1 MSALKYALIFL
12 AGAGVG
18 AGVSA
23 FFFKKKYVEVLKKSD
38 EELKKM
44 DEYYQKELDKA
55 YKTTSDDTEDDI
67 SPEAEER
74 LHELEKGIGEFFKAQ
89 NEYYQAAIEKKQK
102 KPEKRQGSFATDYT
116 SYYHTEDPAESEHPR
131 EEEEP
136 VKHEPQPPKLIR
148 AAMFGQDGYSTRVLY
163 YYTEDETL
171 IPEGGT
177 YDDIV
182 DTDEVA
188 DSIGNALIK
197 YGFADVNNL
206 EREIFV
212 RNFDRKCDYHI
223 IKVVGSLSEDYGG

>member
-1 MSALKYALIFL
+1 MNAVKYALIFL

-44 DEYYQKELDKA
+44 DEYYRKELDKA
-55 YKTTSDDTEDDI
+55 YKTTSDEAKDDI
-67 SPEAEER
+67 STEAEER
-74 LHELEKGIGEFFKAQ
+74 LHELEKGIDDLLKV
-89 NEYYQAAIEKKQK
+89 K

-131 EEEEP
+131 EEEEKP
-136 VKHEPQPPKLIR
+136 VRESQPPKLIR

-163 YYTEDETL
+163 YYTDDDTL
-171 IPEGGT
+171 IPEGGA

>member
-1 MSALKYALIFL
+1 MSTLKYALIFL

-44 DEYYQKELDKA
+44 DEYYQNELNKA
-55 YKTTSDDTEDDI
+55 YGATEKEPEDDI
-67 SPEAEER
+67 SPETKER
-74 LHELEKGIGEFFKAQ
+74 LRRVEKGIDDLLKE
-89 NEYYQAAIEKKQK
+89 QK

-163 YYTEDETL
+163 YYTEDDTL

>member
-1 MSALKYALIFL
+1 MNALKYALIFL

-44 DEYYQKELDKA
+44 DEYYRKELDKA
-55 YKTTSDDTEDDI
+55 YKTTSDEAEDDI
-67 SPEAEER
+67 STEAEER
-74 LHELEKGIGEFFKAQ
+74 LHELEKGIDDLLKV
-89 NEYYQAAIEKKQK
+89 K

-131 EEEEP
+131 EEEEKP
-136 VKHEPQPPKLIR
+136 VRESQPPKLIR

-163 YYTEDETL
+163 YYTDDDTL

>member
-44 DEYYQKELDKA
+44 DEYYQNELDKA
-55 YKTTSDDTEDDI
+55 YRTTSDDTEDDI
-67 SPEAEER
+67 SPETKER
-74 LHELEKGIGEFFKAQ
+74 LRKVEKGIDELLK
-89 NEYYQAAIEKKQK
+89 EQK

-116 SYYHTEDPAESEHPR
+116 TYYHTEDPAESEHPR
-131 EEEEP
+131 EEEEKP
-136 VKHEPQPPKLIR
+136 VRESQPPKLIR

-163 YYTEDETL
+163 YYTEDDTL

>member
-18 AGVSA
+18 AGISA
-23 FFFKKKYVEVLKKSD
+23 LFFKKKYVEVLKKSD

-44 DEYYQKELDKA
+44 DEYYQNELNKA
-55 YKTTSDDTEDDI
+55 YGVNEKEPEDDI
-67 SPEAEER
+67 SPETKER
-74 LHELEKGIGEFFKAQ
+74 LRRVEKGIDDLLKE
-89 NEYYQAAIEKKQK
+89 K

-116 SYYHTEDPAESEHPR
+116 SYYRTEDPAESEHPR

-163 YYTEDETL
+163 YYTEDDAL

>member
-12 AGAGVG
+12 AGAGIG

-44 DEYYQKELDKA
+44 DEYYQNELNKA
-55 YKTTSDDTEDDI
+55 YGLTEKEPEDDI
-67 SPEAEER
+67 SPETKER
-74 LHELEKGIGEFFKAQ
+74 LRKVEKGIDELLK
-89 NEYYQAAIEKKQK
+89 EK

-116 SYYHTEDPAESEHPR
+116 SYYQTEDPAESEHPR

-163 YYTEDETL
+163 YYTEDDTL

>member
-1 MSALKYALIFL
+1 MNAVKYALIFL

-55 YKTTSDDTEDDI
+55 YNTASDKEEDDI
-67 SPEAEER
+67 SPETKER
-74 LHELEKGIGEFFKAQ
+74 LRRVEKGIDDLLKE
-89 NEYYQAAIEKKQK
+89 QK

-116 SYYHTEDPAESEHPR
+116 SYYRTEDPAESEHPR
-131 EEEEP
+131 EEEEKP
-136 VKHEPQPPKLIR
+136 VREPQPPKLIR

-163 YYTEDETL
+163 YYTDDDTL

>member
-44 DEYYQKELDKA
+44 DEYYQNELDKA

-67 SPEAEER
+67 SPETKER
-74 LHELEKGIGEFFKAQ
+74 LRKVEKGIDELLK
-89 NEYYQAAIEKKQK
+89 EQK

-136 VKHEPQPPKLIR
+136 VKHESQPPKLIR

-163 YYTEDETL
+163 YYTEDDTL

>member
-44 DEYYQKELDKA
+44 DEYYQNELDKA
-55 YKTTSDDTEDDI
+55 YRTTSDETEDDI
-67 SPEAEER
+67 SPETKER
-74 LHELEKGIGEFFKAQ
+74 LRKVEKGIDELLK
-89 NEYYQAAIEKKQK
+89 EQK

-163 YYTEDETL
+163 YYTEDDTL

>member
-44 DEYYQKELDKA
+44 DDYYRKELDKA

-67 SPEAEER
+67 SPEAKER
-74 LHELEKGIGEFFKAQ
+74 LHELEKGIDDLL
-89 NEYYQAAIEKKQK
+89 KKQK

-131 EEEEP
+131 EEEEKP
-136 VKHEPQPPKLIR
+136 VRESQPPKLIR

-163 YYTEDETL
+163 YYTDDDTL

>member
-44 DEYYQKELDKA
+44 DEYYQNELDKA
-55 YKTTSDDTEDDI
+55 YRTTSDDTEDDI
-67 SPEAEER
+67 SPETKER
-74 LHELEKGIGEFFKAQ
+74 LRKVEKGIDELLK
-89 NEYYQAAIEKKQK
+89 EQK

-116 SYYHTEDPAESEHPR
+116 SYYQTEDPAESEHPR

-163 YYTEDETL
+163 YYTEDGTL

-182 DTDEVA
+182 DTNEVA

>member
-18 AGVSA
+18 GGVSA

-44 DEYYQKELDKA
+44 DEYYQNELDKA
-55 YKTTSDDTEDDI
+55 YKTTSDETEDDV
-67 SPEAEER
+67 SPETKER
-74 LHELEKGIGEFFKAQ
+74 LRKVEKGIDELLK
-89 NEYYQAAIEKKQK
+89 EQK

-116 SYYHTEDPAESEHPR
+116 TYYHTEDPAESEHPR
-131 EEEEP
+131 EEEEKP
-136 VKHEPQPPKLIR
+136 VRESQPPKLIR

-163 YYTEDETL
+163 YYTEDDTL

>member
-1 MSALKYALIFL
+1 MNALKYALIFL

-44 DEYYQKELDKA
+44 DEYYQNELNKA
-55 YKTTSDDTEDDI
+55 YKTTSDETEDDI
-67 SPEAEER
+67 SSEAEER
-74 LHELEKGIGEFFKAQ
+74 LRKLEKGIDDLLKE
-89 NEYYQAAIEKKQK
+89 QK

-163 YYTEDETL
+163 YYTEDDTL

-223 IKVVGSLSEDYGG
+223 IKVAGSLSEDYGG

>member
-1 MSALKYALIFL
+1 MNAVKYTLIFL

-44 DEYYQKELDKA
+44 DEYYQSELDKA
-55 YKTTSDDTEDDI
+55 YKTTSDETEDDI
-67 SPEAEER
+67 SPETKER
-74 LHELEKGIGEFFKAQ
+74 LRRVEKGIDDLLKE
-89 NEYYQAAIEKKQK
+89 QK

-163 YYTEDETL
+163 YYTEDDTL

>member
-1 MSALKYALIFL
+1 MNVLKYTLIFL

-44 DEYYQKELDKA
+44 DEYYRKELDKA
-55 YKTTSDDTEDDI
+55 YKTTSDDPEDDI

-74 LHELEKGIGEFFKAQ
+74 LHKLEKGIDDLLKE
-89 NEYYQAAIEKKQK
+89 QK

-131 EEEEP
+131 EEEEKP
-136 VKHEPQPPKLIR
+136 VRESQPPKLIR
-148 AAMFGQDGYSTRVLY
+148 AAMFGRDGYSTRVLY
-163 YYTEDETL
+163 YYTDDDTL

>member
-1 MSALKYALIFL
+1 MSALKYTLIFL

-67 SPEAEER
+67 SPETKER
-74 LHELEKGIGEFFKAQ
+74 LRKVEKGIDELLK
-89 NEYYQAAIEKKQK
+89 EK

-131 EEEEP
+131 EEEEEP
-136 VKHEPQPPKLIR
+136 VRESQPPKLIR

-163 YYTEDETL
+163 YYTEDDTL